1 MIGKRPH
8 MPSQAQKIILLL
20 VTTAVVAQAQCDLPF
35 WSSWKQAD
43 LSEDPQ
49 PKQLAIESLKDY
61 LSGLEQ
67 ASSDFKCS
75 SGDWN
80 GDGLEIKSACFEV
93 R

>member
-1 MIGKRPH
+1 MR
-8 MPSQAQKIILLL
+8 SQAPKFILLVAL
-20 VTTAVVAQAQCDLPF
+20 VVAAQAQCDLPF

-43 LSEDPQ
+43 LSIDPQ

-75 SGDWN
+75 SRDWN
-80 GDGLEIKSACFEV
+80 GEGLEIKSACFDV
-93 R
+93 REE